1 VQEVK
6 GRVMQQRLAG
16 FFAVFVAMAL
26 LQAPSGAQAHH
37 SLSGQFDIERSFELT
52 GVVSRVDWVNPHT
65 YIHVDVKQPD
75 GSLLTY
81 RLESLPVAMM
91 RKAGLSRQELL
102 GDGRPVHIKAHP
114 ARNGTVTLGYLVV
127 LKLADGREIQFARVP
142 GAEDPA
148 GAGR

>member
-1 VQEVK
+1 MHSRIARFL
-6 GRVMQQRLAG
+6 GTFIGLAL
-16 FFAVFVAMAL
+16 AL
-26 LQAPSGAQAHH
+26 ASPGVPAHH
-37 SLSGQFDIERSFELT
+37 SLSGQFDIAQSFERT

-65 YIHVDVKQPD
+65 YIHVDVKQAD
-75 GSLLTY
+75 GTLLTY

-102 GDGRPVHIKAHP
+102 GDGRPVHFKAHP
-114 ARNGTVTLGYLVV
+114 ARNGTATLGYLVL

-148 GAGR
+148 GGGR